1 MNIVG
6 PRHGC
11 ARRAQLELAGFFHSG
26 VLFLSRRSRATSRY
40 RLPPATLTVFVTRYT
55 SLFITRC
62 MSSLHVFV
70 RFYMKRVVS
79 SRPTSKAKAVGCCPG
94 RAISPSTRVV
104 KKTSL
109 DQMPAATPKRERLDE
124 PPVKAIHSMKLN
136 PTVPVRTPAPAPAA
150 PCGPRAQ
157 HVPVPD
163 IAPKLAVIAFQ
174 PPKPIHC
181 HPCRL
186 VQVLDGMPQSE
197 VAGQEQL
204 ASEQQARRL
213 GPL

>member
-70 RFYMKRVVS
+70 RFFLYEEGRVIKTDIQS
-79 SRPTSKAKAVGCCPG
+79 KSRRVLSRAGYQPFDTRSQEDVTGPDAG
-94 RAISPSTRVV
+94 R
-104 KKTSL
+104 
-109 DQMPAATPKRERLDE
+109 
-124 PPVKAIHSMKLN
+124 
-136 PTVPVRTPAPAPAA
+136 
-150 PCGPRAQ
+150 
-157 HVPVPD
+157 
-163 IAPKLAVIAFQ
+163 
-174 PPKPIHC
+174 
-181 HPCRL
+181 HP
-186 VQVLDGMPQSE
+186 
-197 VAGQEQL
+197 
-204 ASEQQARRL
+204 
-213 GPL
+213 